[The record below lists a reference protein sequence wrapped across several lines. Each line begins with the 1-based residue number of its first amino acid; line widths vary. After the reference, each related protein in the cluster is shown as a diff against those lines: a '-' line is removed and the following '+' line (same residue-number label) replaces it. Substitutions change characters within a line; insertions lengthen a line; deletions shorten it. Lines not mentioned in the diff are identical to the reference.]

1 MKFFMC
7 FDKVEEM
14 KHEGNGKRNKM
25 KKRIVILISVG
36 ICTLFFTGCAEEDR
50 EVLTSQQASSPLST
64 VSHEASKRSNQVS
77 IELPQQTYSMD
88 TEKIVFTIR
97 NTGTEG
103 VAYGAGDIKVEVQKD
118 GMWHLISYGSR
129 ELDQRYLPAGDAIRG
144 TVALQAD
151 DVSQTIT
158 GTVPETETAAYDYHP
173 GHYRIVFETPEIGWT
188 SAEFNLI
195 E

>member
-77 IELPQQTYSMD
+77 IRTSPANL
-88 TEKIVFTIR
+88 F
-97 NTGTEG
+97 
-103 VAYGAGDIKVEVQKD
+103 D
-118 GMWHLISYGSR
+118 GYR
-129 ELDQRYLPAGDAIRG
+129 ENCF
-144 TVALQAD
+144 
-151 DVSQTIT
+151 
-158 GTVPETETAAYDYHP
+158 YHP
-173 GHYRIVFETPEIGWT
+173 KYGNRRGGLWSGRY
-188 SAEFNLI
+188 
-195 E
+195 